1 MNGKHHRLIGAAAGA
16 AFTVT
21 KYLKKKELEPETKI
35 PWGELLLDSGLG
47 FLLASLPDWLEP
59 ARNPNHRKF
68 AHSLVM
74 MGLVGYSA
82 FGKHTKNMDEDF
94 KKVIQ
99 AFAISFISHLCA
111 DSTTKKSI
119 PIIHPKFV

>member
-1 MNGKHHRLIGAAAGA
+1 MGA
-16 AFTVT
+16 AFTIV
-21 KYLKKKELEPETKI
+21 KYLKRKEHEPEITF

-47 FLLASLPDWLEP
+47 FLLASLPDWLVP
-59 ARNPNHRKF
+59 AYNPNHRKF
-68 AHSLVM
+68 LHSFAML
-74 MGLVGYSA
+74 GLVGYGA
-82 FGKHTKNMDEDF
+82 FGKHTNNMDEDF

-99 AFAISFISHLCA
+99 AFAVSFISHLCA